1 MVTLSGVPLWVLV
14 LVAALALVALWQV
27 RNERFVKRINRLPV
41 VWCVVLVLAA
51 LVGFWLVL
59 GVQYGHAVMH
69 LSS

>member
-1 MVTLSGVPLWVLV
+1 MGNLSGVPLRVLV
-14 LVAALALVALWQV
+14 LVVALALVALWQA
-27 RNERFVKRINRLPV
+27 RNERVAKRVNRLPV

-59 GVQYGHAVMH
+59 GVQYGHAVIH